1 MARFKHGDIFTV
13 QLPNQQYLFGRI
25 LLDLKKQCVKPKLLE
40 PGSPL
45 TFFGGSLLVETYR
58 QLSDTP
64 DFGESEVLLKGVFV
78 DARSLKRGHWT
89 IIDHHEVDPTQVEF
103 PEGLVATGSGANFQR
118 GEISMP
124 VALSGQDVSR
134 IHVYPTQQSSLALA
148 DICLYYLGLKHLI
161 EHEYRDNKH
170 LRYSDLRFSDHRS
183 EIYQLLGEDESQT
196 YYQMSTQLGYDIAR
210 FYG

>member
-1 MARFKHGDIFTV
+1 MARFKHGDIFAV

-25 LLDLKKQCVKPKLLE
+25 LLNVKEQCVKPKLLE
-40 PGSPL
+40 PGSLL
-45 TFFGGSLLVETYR
+45 TFFGGSLLVEMYR
-58 QLSDTP
+58 KLSAAP
-64 DFGESEVLLKGVFV
+64 GLSESEVLLNGVFV
-78 DARSLKRGHWT
+78 DARSLKRGLWK
-89 IIDHHEVDPTQVEF
+89 IIDHQEVDPTQIEF
-103 PEGLVATGSGANFQR
+103 PEGLVATGRGASFQR
-118 GEISMP
+118 GEINMP

-161 EHEYRDNKH
+161 EHEYRDTKH

-196 YYQMSTQLGYDIAR
+196 YYQMSTKLGYDITR